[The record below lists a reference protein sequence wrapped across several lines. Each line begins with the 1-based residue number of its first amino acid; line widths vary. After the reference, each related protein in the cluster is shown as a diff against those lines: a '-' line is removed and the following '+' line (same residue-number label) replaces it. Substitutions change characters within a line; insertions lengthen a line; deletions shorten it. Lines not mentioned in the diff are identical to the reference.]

1 MIEFTNLDQ
10 EIPYLIFK
18 NRYEDAK
25 KACQKNIEAICISSY
40 SKSKDE
46 VSSRYVNLK
55 KINGKDFIFFS
66 NYESPKAE
74 DFSDNSKISAVFF
87 WNNTNTQIRLKAII
101 KKTSGNFNKEYF
113 KSRDKNKNALAISS
127 QQSKLIDS
135 FETVKE
141 NYNKSLLNDD
151 LQKCPDYWGGFSFK
165 PYYFEFWQG
174 DNSRLNKRDA
184 YEIVKEEWVHH
195 LLQP

>member
-1 MIEFTNLDQ
+1 MFNCSIQFYIWLFCHFYFLFNTFSISLKLD
-10 EIPYLIFK
+10 
-18 NRYEDAK
+18 
-25 KACQKNIEAICISSY
+25 
-40 SKSKDE
+40 
-46 VSSRYVNLK
+46 
-55 KINGKDFIFFS
+55 
-66 NYESPKAE
+66 
-74 DFSDNSKISAVFF
+74 KISAVFF
-87 WNNTNTQIRLKAII
+87 WNNTNTQIRLKATI